1 MVLGSHW
8 ATYGI
13 HSDEFEPKI
22 KLKQGKN
29 IISLLSVT
37 VGLQVLLLIIIYIP
51 YDSVMHKI
59 LILNYLMY
67 DNVCNRTMDQTMI
80 NGAPVLSGPL
90 V

>member
-13 HSDEFEPKI
+13 RTDEFEPKI

-37 VGLQVLLLIIIYIP
+37 VGLQVLISVVNNNIQ
-51 YDSVMHKI
+51 YD
-59 LILNYLMY
+59 
-67 DNVCNRTMDQTMI
+67 
-80 NGAPVLSGPL
+80 
-90 V
+90 